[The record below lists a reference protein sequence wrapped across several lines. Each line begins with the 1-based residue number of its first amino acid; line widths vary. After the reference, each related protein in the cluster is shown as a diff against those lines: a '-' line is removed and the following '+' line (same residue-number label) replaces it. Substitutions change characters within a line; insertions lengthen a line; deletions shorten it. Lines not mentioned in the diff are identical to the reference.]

1 MATVYFNSPQLACL
15 FFGAD
20 GNGCTHQAGELSF
33 CTCGKRSAMDALE
46 VDFKN
51 PAVDDLWLKT
61 ACCCYHCGFSF
72 GEGLCAI
79 RRGSNCCWGCY
90 QDAGIFSCFDKNTSR
105 AACLKSAGNTK
116 CYQCE
121 FDETCLCTQDLTQLN
136 LCWCLALESKSVMR
150 VPDCSGSCMYGKAQD
165 FCMYSKFACPC
176 NEEVPCELGLCGIM
190 CCSKKASI
198 QAWEAAHPELVGTGS
213 VAASSPPP
221 QVAQVAPAKDGG
233 APPRPDDAVVLQPTV
248 ADNRDLVHRLFP
260 KVHVPGADVPRRV
273 NWTM

>member
-1 MATVYFNSPQLACL
+1 MATVYFNSPQLACF

-51 PAVDDLWLKT
+51 PAADDLWLKT
-61 ACCCYHCGFSF
+61 ACCCYHCGFNF

-90 QDAGIFSCFDKNTSR
+90 QDAAIFSCFDKNTSR
-105 AACLKSAGNTK
+105 AACYKSAGNTK

-136 LCWCLALESKSVMR
+136 LCWCLAVWKSKVYGAFVLNHR
-150 VPDCSGSCMYGKAQD
+150 VVLHAIDAR
-165 FCMYSKFACPC
+165 
-176 NEEVPCELGLCGIM
+176 L
-190 CCSKKASI
+190 
-198 QAWEAAHPELVGTGS
+198 
-213 VAASSPPP
+213 
-221 QVAQVAPAKDGG
+221 AP
-233 APPRPDDAVVLQPTV
+233 DAVVDFHTGEHAL
-248 ADNRDLVHRLFP
+248 RRL
-260 KVHVPGADVPRRV
+260 
-273 NWTM
+273 

>member
-121 FDETCLCTQDLTQLN
+121 FDAV
-136 LCWCLALESKSVMR
+136 WKST
-150 VPDCSGSCMYGKAQD
+150 
-165 FCMYSKFACPC
+165 
-176 NEEVPCELGLCGIM
+176 I
-190 CCSKKASI
+190 AS
-198 QAWEAAHPELVGTGS
+198 
-213 VAASSPPP
+213 
-221 QVAQVAPAKDGG
+221 G
-233 APPRPDDAVVLQPTV
+233 APDNSSLSRFSAMTRPSWLGRA
-248 ADNRDLVHRLFP
+248 ARNRHF
-260 KVHVPGADVPRRV
+260 HAIEQASRR
-273 NWTM
+273 

>member
-1 MATVYFNSPQLACL
+1 MATVYFNSPQLACF

-51 PAVDDLWLKT
+51 PAADDLWLKT
-61 ACCCYHCGFSF
+61 ACCCYHCGFNF

-90 QDAGIFSCFDKNTSR
+90 QDAAIFSCFDKNTSR

-136 LCWCLALESKSVMR
+136 LCWCLAVWKSKVYGAFVLNHR
-150 VPDCSGSCMYGKAQD
+150 VVLHAIDARPARWRDDADSSPLD
-165 FCMYSKFACPC
+165 
-176 NEEVPCELGLCGIM
+176 
-190 CCSKKASI
+190 
-198 QAWEAAHPELVGTGS
+198 EART
-213 VAASSPPP
+213 AASSP
-221 QVAQVAPAKDGG
+221 
-233 APPRPDDAVVLQPTV
+233 R
-248 ADNRDLVHRLFP
+248 NDLVKNCR
-260 KVHVPGADVPRRV
+260 VHPTHWLISTQVPRARV
-273 NWTM
+273 EVGHACPRLLGVLHVRQGPGLLHVQQVRVSLQRRSAL

>member
-20 GNGCTHQAGELSF
+20 GNGCTHQAGDMTF

-51 PAVDDLWLKT
+51 PAADDLWLKT

-136 LCWCLALESKSVMR
+136 LCWCLAVWKSTSVSGA
-150 VPDCSGSCMYGKAQD
+150 PDNSSLSHFSAMTRPSWLRRAARNRHRHAIEQ
-165 FCMYSKFACPC
+165 
-176 NEEVPCELGLCGIM
+176 
-190 CCSKKASI
+190 ASRRWRGGRRDDSARTRRKLLI
-198 QAWEAAHPELVGTGS
+198 STQ
-213 VAASSPPP
+213 AASATSWCGRTRE
-221 QVAQVAPAKDGG
+221 APTT
-233 APPRPDDAVVLQPTV
+233 RDAHV
-248 ADNRDLVHRLFP
+248 ADE
-260 KVHVPGADVPRRV
+260 
-273 NWTM
+273 

>member
-1 MATVYFNSPQLACL
+1 MATVYFNSPQLACF

-90 QDAGIFSCFDKNTSR
+90 HYRC
-105 AACLKSAGNTK
+105 
-116 CYQCE
+116 
-121 FDETCLCTQDLTQLN
+121 
-136 LCWCLALESKSVMR
+136 
-150 VPDCSGSCMYGKAQD
+150 
-165 FCMYSKFACPC
+165 
-176 NEEVPCELGLCGIM
+176 
-190 CCSKKASI
+190 
-198 QAWEAAHPELVGTGS
+198 
-213 VAASSPPP
+213 
-221 QVAQVAPAKDGG
+221 
-233 APPRPDDAVVLQPTV
+233 
-248 ADNRDLVHRLFP
+248 
-260 KVHVPGADVPRRV
+260 
-273 NWTM
+273 

>member
-90 QDAGIFSCFDKNTSR
+90 QDAAIFSCFDKNTSR

-136 LCWCLALESKSVMR
+136 LCWCLAVWKS
-150 VPDCSGSCMYGKAQD
+150 
-165 FCMYSKFACPC
+165 
-176 NEEVPCELGLCGIM
+176 
-190 CCSKKASI
+190 
-198 QAWEAAHPELVGTGS
+198 TS
-213 VAASSPPP
+213 VS
-221 QVAQVAPAKDGG
+221 G
-233 APPRPDDAVVLQPTV
+233 APDNSSLSHFSAMTRPTWLGRAVRNRHRHTVEQASCPWRGGRVDDSTRTLRKILISTQPT
-248 ADNRDLVHRLFP
+248 
-260 KVHVPGADVPRRV
+260 
-273 NWTM
+273 T